1 MEKNNLCK
9 NQPGFTLLE
18 ILVVLSIIGTI
29 IAIGTVSYNQVLI
42 TSRDS
47 ARKSD
52 IQSISSAL
60 EQYKSNN
67 IFGSYPTDLN
77 SLLPTYIT
85 VVPKDPKIGQDYTY
99 SASPSGCLATK
110 IAPCMS
116 YNLTATLEE
125 DAEAYTVNPYGEQ

>member
-1 MEKNNLCK
+1 M
-9 NQPGFTLLE
+9 LE
-18 ILVVLSIIGTI
+18 ILVVLSVIGTI
-29 IAIGTVSYNQVLI
+29 IAIGTVSYNQVLQ

-67 IFGSYPTDLN
+67 VFGSYPTDLS

-85 VVPKDPKIGQDYTY
+85 IIPKDPKIRQDYAYT
-99 SASPSGCLATK
+99 ASPSGCLATK
-110 IAPCMS
+110 INPCTF
-116 YNLTATLEE
+116 YNLTATLEKN
-125 DAEAYTVNPYGEQ
+125 AEAYTVNPYGEQ